1 MLSVVCFVYERHKRL
16 VRTKAFVVQT
26 FLQRCH
32 DAICSGELML
42 VMLCSHIEA
51 FTLQDMHS
59 LMLMMCSDVPLRV
72 TRSAFKAATPL
83 LPSGDFLKVILSCVV
98 TV

>member
-1 MLSVVCFVYERHKRL
+1 
-16 VRTKAFVVQT
+16 
-26 FLQRCH
+26 
-32 DAICSGELML
+32 
-42 VMLCSHIEA
+42 MLCSHVEA

-83 LPSGDFLKVILSCVV
+83 LPSGDFLKETVILSCVTTVILSCV
-98 TV
+98 TTVILSCVTTVILSCVTTV